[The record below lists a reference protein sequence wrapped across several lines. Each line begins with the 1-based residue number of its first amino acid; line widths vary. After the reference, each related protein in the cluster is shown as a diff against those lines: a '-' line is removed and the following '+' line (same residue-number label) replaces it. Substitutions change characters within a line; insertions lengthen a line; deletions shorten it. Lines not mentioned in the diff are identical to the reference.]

1 MTNPYLR
8 AAQKFPKLRQQAAER
23 LSKRPDH
30 AGRPIIPEVVSDRPQ
45 RPAAPAPA
53 TDATTV
59 RRARNE
65 RGQFLP
71 DDPTTPLD
79 NEAWEELP

>member
-1 MTNPYLR
+1 MNPYIR
-8 AAQKFPKLRQQAAER
+8 ASQKFAALRQQAAER
-23 LSKRPDH
+23 LGERPDH
-30 AGRPIIPEVVSDRPQ
+30 AARPIIPEVVDDRPQ

-53 TDATTV
+53 TDATVV

-65 RGQFLP
+65 RGQFIA